1 MFFDQKRESMKKS
14 TKRKKNDQE
23 NKLNV
28 KVPAPPPR
36 ALVWPDGGHPQAKKC
51 QRVVHLHSI
60 IHSVFKLR
68 IRWATGQIWP
78 SFSHSRWRL
87 DESSGCGRECLCHLL
102 LMKPFFNTR
111 CIVSDNRLD
120 ILSHTLK
127 QKSKTWAYVLTSRP
141 LYYLRS
147 CPRWIEID
155 LESLFFSQP
164 VPNYAAYLGAGVKK
178 RKEILRIIVCHQCLS
193 FSKNVA
199 GLLKPEKEAFRVFF
213 GGWGWEY
220 VGYISRDLPTNL
232 L

>member
-1 MFFDQKRESMKKS
+1 MCSSIKKG
-14 TKRKKNDQE
+14 KVRKNQPSGKNDEE

-36 ALVWPDGGHPQAKKC
+36 AVVWPDGGHPQAKKC

-68 IRWATGQIWP
+68 IRWTSGQIWP

-87 DESSGCGRECLCHLL
+87 DESSGCGGECLCHLL

-155 LESLFFSQP
+155 LESLFFSQTC
-164 VPNYAAYLGAGVKK
+164 
-178 RKEILRIIVCHQCLS
+178 R
-193 FSKNVA
+193 
-199 GLLKPEKEAFRVFF
+199 
-213 GGWGWEY
+213 
-220 VGYISRDLPTNL
+220 
-232 L
+232 

>member
-1 MFFDQKRESMKKS
+1 MFFDQKRESTKKS

-87 DESSGCGRECLCHLL
+87 DESSGCGGECLCHLL

-164 VPNYAAYLGAGVKK
+164 VPNYAAYLGARGKK